1 MKVITT
7 LFELIVEF
15 INPKDNKEKL
25 LEKKIIKSKSLNN
38 LDEISDHSH
47 EELLGKIENINS
59 KLNMIRNDMNMSTK
73 IYIGIYLSSFL
84 FYYYK
89 K

>member
-1 MKVITT
+1 MNVFIKIYD
-7 LFELIVEF
+7 FIENF
-15 INPKDNKEKL
+15 INQDKKKEL
-25 LEKKIIKSKSLNN
+25 LKKKIIKSKSLNN
-38 LDEISDHSH
+38 LDDISDNH
-47 EELLGKIENINS
+47 EELLCKIENINS
-59 KLNMIRNDMNMSTK
+59 KLNMIRNDMNLSSK